1 METIPW
7 DRSLLYLLV
16 PYKVRREYHEDTL
29 ILKSLTMTDLA
40 TEWFEIIKH
49 KDKQVAT
56 TENPGWKNMV
66 I

>member
-1 METIPW
+1 M
-7 DRSLLYLLV
+7 L
-16 PYKVRREYHEDTL
+16 KV
-29 ILKSLTMTDLA
+29 LTMIDLA
-40 TEWFEIIKH
+40 TEWFEIMKH